1 MMALPLFL
9 ATHRRWRRRLA
20 LSPERH
26 LLVPFRRIVPSAG
39 GLVVS
44 PTSSSS
50 TTPLLLLLLL
60 SSVLVKF
67 LVLGDDRIGSIR
79 SIRSVRRRRR
89 RRVRAKIVSNR
100 FVRRGSPTTRVAQRG
115 GVDVVLSR
123 RHEMRSVSLC
133 SSTTMSSA
141 LLYLLEKTEKKMGE
155 KWREKLL
162 C

>member
-1 MMALPLFL
+1 MALSLFL
-9 ATHRRWRRRLA
+9 ETHRRWRRRLA

-44 PTSSSS
+44 PASSSS

-100 FVRRGSPTTRVAQRG
+100 FVRRGSPTRVAQRG

-133 SSTTMSSA
+133 SSTTSSA

>member
-1 MMALPLFL
+1 MALPLFL

-44 PTSSSS
+44 PASSSS

-100 FVRRGSPTTRVAQRG
+100 FVRRGSPTTRNAQRG
-115 GVDVVLSR
+115 RVDVVLSR

-133 SSTTMSSA
+133 SSTTSSA
-141 LLYLLEKTEKKMGE
+141 LLYLLEKTEKKWE
-155 KWREKLL
+155 KNGAKNFCVRV
-162 C
+162 

>member
-1 MMALPLFL
+1 MALPLFL

-44 PTSSSS
+44 PASSSS
-50 TTPLLLLLLL
+50 TTPLLLLLL

-133 SSTTMSSA
+133 SSTTSSA

>member
-1 MMALPLFL
+1 MALSLFL
-9 ATHRRWRRRLA
+9 ETHRRWRRRLA

-44 PTSSSS
+44 PASSSS
-50 TTPLLLLLLL
+50 TTPLLLLLL
-60 SSVLVKF
+60 SSVLVF

-100 FVRRGSPTTRVAQRG
+100 FVRRGSPTRVAQRG

-133 SSTTMSSA
+133 SSTTSSA

>member
-1 MMALPLFL
+1 MALPLFL

-44 PTSSSS
+44 PASSSS

-115 GVDVVLSR
+115 FVDVVLSR
-123 RHEMRSVSLC
+123 RHMRRVCLSLC
-133 SSTTMSSA
+133 ERERERERDSA
-141 LLYLLEKTEKKMGE
+141 PLHE
-155 KWREKLL
+155 RAARF
-162 C
+162 